1 MTEHEKEKCNCGT
14 CHEEEESHEEK
25 GTCSCGTCHDE
36 VECHEDHEETECQV
50 CRIEPEGKGPLR
62 ETGFKIDNM
71 DCADCAK
78 KLEERIAKVHG
89 VTSVKFNF
97 GTATLNIKHTGAASD
112 LLDVVEQSGYHV
124 AADTFK
130 ITQFD
135 VQELDCI
142 DCAKKFEKAIAMTPG
157 VIRASL
163 NFAVGKLIVEHTC
176 PVDDI
181 LAAARDIGYTIKV
194 SGTKEKGS
202 FFTRHR
208 PVLITVVSGLLTVT
222 GFTLSHLNVPPYI
235 PILLYFMAIVVG
247 GSHIAK
253 SAIYSL
259 KTMTADMNLLMTIA
273 IIGAM
278 AIGQWEEGATVV
290 VLFALGN
297 ALQSYTLDKTRNSIK
312 ELISITPNDAAVI
325 RNGSEVR
332 LNTALINVG
341 DMIVVK
347 PGEKIPMDGEVI
359 SGLSYVNQAPI
370 TGESMSVEKEPGSV
384 VYAGTINENGA
395 LEIKVTRL
403 AKDNTLSKIIHMVE
417 EAQVQRAPTQV
428 FLDKFTKYYTPAVIL
443 LAAGVAIIPTLMGQ
457 PFYTWLYRGLVLLV
471 ISCPCALVISTPVS
485 IVAAIGSASR
495 NGVLIKG
502 GSYLEEIGR
511 ARAIAFDKT
520 GTLTKGK
527 TAVSEVVNF
536 DSLDTAQIMNI
547 AASLE
552 SKSGHPL
559 AAAIIRANHGQ
570 TPMPVE
576 NFQSVTG
583 KGVTGTVDGVD
594 YTLGN
599 LKMFEAVNE
608 NVQQTVAHLQEAGMT
623 PVILGKD
630 HAILAVIAISDEVRP
645 ESREL
650 VKDLH
655 KSGLKEVV
663 MLTGDN
669 NRMAKAIASDIG
681 LDGYFGEL
689 LPEEKA
695 NIVKGIRK
703 AHGNVIMV
711 GDGVNDAP
719 ALAASNVGIAMG
731 ATGSDTALETAD
743 IALMANDLTKVDYT
757 IRLGRHTLSIIKQN
771 VIFAIAIKA
780 VFIGLAV
787 FGMANLW
794 MAVFADMGASLIVI
808 LNGMRLIRTH

>member
-1 MTEHEKEKCNCGT
+1 MEHEKEKCSCGT
-14 CHEEEESHEEK
+14 CHEEEE
-25 GTCSCGTCHDE
+25 
-36 VECHEDHEETECQV
+36 ECHEEHGETECQV

-62 ETGFKIDNM
+62 ETAFKIDNL
-71 DCADCAK
+71 DCADCAQ
-78 KLEERIAKVHG
+78 KLEQRVSKIPG
-89 VTSVKFNF
+89 VKSAEFNF
-97 GTATLNIKHTGAASD
+97 GTSTIKIEHTGAASD

-124 AADTFK
+124 AADTFR

-142 DCAKKFEKAIAMTPG
+142 DCAKKFEKAISMTPG

-163 NFAVGKLIVEHTC
+163 NFAVGKLTVEHTC
-176 PVDDI
+176 PIEDV
-181 LAAARDIGYTIKV
+181 LAAANDIGYTIKV

-202 FFTRHR
+202 FFPRHR
-208 PVLITVVSGLLTVT
+208 PVLITVVSGLLTVA
-222 GFTLSHLNVPPYI
+222 GFGLSHLNVPPYI
-235 PILLYFMAIVVG
+235 PVLLYFMAIVIG
-247 GSHIAK
+247 GFHIAK

-259 KTMTADMNLLMTIA
+259 RTMTADMNLLMTIA
-273 IIGAM
+273 VIGAM

-312 ELISITPNDAAVI
+312 ELISLSPNEATVK
-325 RNGSEVR
+325 RNGGEVR
-332 LNTALINVG
+332 TSTALINVG
-341 DMIVVK
+341 DIIVVK
-347 PGEKIPMDGEVI
+347 PGEKIPMDGVVA
-359 SGLSYVNQAPI
+359 SGSSYVNQAPI
-370 TGESMSVEKEPGSV
+370 TGESMPVEKVPGSF

-403 AKDNTLSKIIHMVE
+403 VKDNTISKIIHMVE

-485 IVAAIGSASR
+485 IVSAIGSASR

-502 GSYLEEIGR
+502 GSYLEEIGH
-511 ARAIAFDKT
+511 ARAVAFDKT

-527 TAVSEVVNF
+527 PVVSSIINF
-536 DSLDTAQIMNI
+536 NSLGDEEILNI

-552 SKSGHPL
+552 SRSEHPL
-559 AAAIIRANHGQ
+559 ATAILQANHGR
-570 TPMPVE
+570 TPVPVTGFE
-576 NFQSVTG
+576 SITG
-583 KGVTGTVDGVD
+583 KGVRGTINGVE
-594 YTLGN
+594 YSIGN
-599 LKMFEAVNE
+599 LKMFGAVSDDVKRAVE
-608 NVQQTVAHLQEAGMT
+608 SAQESGKT
-623 PVILGKD
+623 PLILGKD
-630 HAILAVIAISDEVRP
+630 HTVLAVITVSDEIRP
-645 ESREL
+645 ESRKL
-650 VKDLH
+650 VDDLH
-655 KSGLKEVV
+655 QSGLKEVV

-689 LPEEKA
+689 LPEDKA

-711 GDGVNDAP
+711 GDGINDAP

-743 IALMANDLTKVDYT
+743 IALMANDLSKVDYT
-757 IRLGRHTLSIIKQN
+757 IKLGRHTLAIIKEN
-771 VIFAIAIKA
+771 VVFAIAIKA

-808 LNGMRLIRTH
+808 LNGMRLIRTR